1 MTFLRDI
8 SSKSS
13 QNSQGSSPLS
23 RALCTPHSKQSKLM
37 TILLPKKEYII
48 HYRNLKR
55 CLKLGMKLMKIHR
68 VLTFKQSSCF
78 KKYIDLDTEM
88 RKKSFNE
95 FEKNFFKLM
104 KNAVFGKTM
113 ENVRKQKD
121 IKLVNK

>member
-1 MTFLRDI
+1 
-8 SSKSS
+8 
-13 QNSQGSSPLS
+13 
-23 RALCTPHSKQSKLM
+23 M